1 MQIERFCILPESGL
15 FTLKSSSHTQLSDQE
30 ILKHFYADHSNVWL
44 GSLLERYTLLLY
56 GVSMKYLKNP
66 EEARDAV
73 QQIFLKVITELHK
86 YEVSYFSS
94 WIYMIAK
101 NHCLMLL
108 RNRKHGI
115 PVDQMNDP
123 VIETEDPDP
132 LKDESM
138 LRDLNE
144 AMSHLNAE
152 QRTCIRMF
160 YLEKKS
166 YQMIASET
174 GFALIKVKSYIQNG
188 KRNLRLLL
196 EKKFDQ
202 FEK

>member
-1 MQIERFCILPESGL
+1 
-15 FTLKSSSHTQLSDQE
+15 LKSSSHTQLSDQE
-30 ILKHFYADHSNVWL
+30 ILKHFYADRSNVWL

-66 EEARDAV
+66 DEARDAV

-115 PVDQMNDP
+115 SVDLLKDP
-123 VIETEDPDP
+123 VAETEDPDP
-132 LKDESM
+132 LKDEGL
-138 LRDLNE
+138 LRELSE

-152 QRTCIRMF
+152 QRICIRKF

-166 YQMIASET
+166 YQMISSET
-174 GFALIKVKSYIQNG
+174 GFALVKVKSYIQNG

-196 EKKFDQ
+196 EKKLDQ
-202 FEK
+202 FE

>member
-1 MQIERFCILPESGL
+1 
-15 FTLKSSSHTQLSDQE
+15 LKSSEHTHLSDQE
-30 ILKHFYADHSNVWL
+30 ILKHFYADQRNEWL

-66 EEARDAV
+66 EEAKDAV

-86 YEVSYFSS
+86 YQVSYFSS

-108 RNRKHGI
+108 RNRKHAI
-115 PVDQMNDP
+115 SVDQVKDP
-123 VIETEDPDP
+123 EFVTEDPDP
-132 LKDESM
+132 LKDAGI

-144 AMSHLNAE
+144 ALTHLNSE
-152 QRTCIRMF
+152 QRTCIHKF

-166 YQMIASET
+166 YQAIASET
-174 GFALIKVKSYIQNG
+174 GFSMEKVKSYIQNG

-196 EKKFDQ
+196 EKKLDQ